1 MRPQINRINPLNF
14 VFKISPTMKVH
25 IADDHKLV
33 VEGYSILLE
42 NNNINVVG
50 TSANGQQV
58 IDWFQTNNADVLI
71 LDISMP
77 VKNGIEVVA
86 YFKNYQPE
94 LKIIIVS
101 EYLKLTFIEQTIG
114 NGARAYISKAFAAAS
129 IIDAIHKVYDGEYF
143 FSLDIQE
150 FLINTS
156 LSFKQDQESNS
167 AIIILEKSLSQQEIN
182 ILLMHAKKY
191 NSSEI
196 SVKLKISESTVRSYI
211 ARIKDKLN
219 LNPEKGHRE
228 RIKYLKSN

>member
-1 MRPQINRINPLNF
+1 
-14 VFKISPTMKVH
+14 MKVH
-25 IADDHKLV
+25 ITDDHKLV
-33 VEGYSILLE
+33 VEGYRVLLE

-50 TSANGQQV
+50 SSTNGQQV

-114 NGARAYISKAFAAAS
+114 NGAWGYVSKSFAAAS

-182 ILLMHAKKY
+182 ILLMHVKKY
-191 NSSEI
+191 NSIKISE
-196 SVKLKISESTVRSYI
+196 KLKISESTVRSYI

-219 LNPEKGHRE
+219 LNPEKGHKE

>member
-1 MRPQINRINPLNF
+1 
-14 VFKISPTMKVH
+14 MKVH
-25 IADDHKLV
+25 ITDDHKLV
-33 VEGYSILLE
+33 VEGYRVLLE

-50 TSANGQQV
+50 TSTNGQQV

-114 NGARAYISKAFAAAS
+114 NGARAYISKSFAAAS

-150 FLINTS
+150 FLINNS

-191 NSSEI
+191 NSTEI
-196 SVKLKISESTVRSYI
+196 SEKLKISESTVRSYI

-219 LNPEKGHRE
+219 LNPEKGHKE

>member
-1 MRPQINRINPLNF
+1 MQTSGSGDFILSISDLNSSRPTSIFF
-14 VFKISPTMKVH
+14 VLFKK
-25 IADDHKLV
+25 HKP
-33 VEGYSILLE
+33 
-42 NNNINVVG
+42 
-50 TSANGQQV
+50 
-58 IDWFQTNNADVLI
+58 D
-71 LDISMP
+71 
-77 VKNGIEVVA
+77 
-86 YFKNYQPE
+86 

-101 EYLKLTFIEQTIG
+101 EYLKLIYIEQTI
-114 NGARAYISKAFAAAS
+114 NGARAYISKAFAAVS
-129 IIDAIHKVYDGEYF
+129 IVNAIHKVYDGEYF

-167 AIIILEKSLSQQEIN
+167 TIIILEKSLSQQEIN

-219 LNPEKGHRE
+219 LNPEKGQKE